1 MIIINELIIPHR
13 FIPHRCFM
21 SHRNIRNNRKM
32 FLVDVCPV
40 QDFFILLHI
49 KRMKVLFSR
58 SVLKVS
64 FHKHFEKGNDT
75 STRNIAVHSIIR

>member
-1 MIIINELIIPHR
+1 
-13 FIPHRCFM
+13 M
-21 SHRNIRNNRKM
+21 SHRNIRKM

-75 STRNIAVHSIIR
+75 STRNIAAQHYPCKSVKSVVNKKSVKSVSSV